1 MVADKDIGILYR
13 KWRFVWV
20 YADKDKVDIMENS
33 EGIKYI
39 VLIIYDI
46 SDDKHRRNLVKIL
59 SSFGLRVQKSAF
71 EGRLN
76 KRQYNKL
83 LSKIDKYYK
92 DGDNIRIYRLQEYEE
107 VKVYGTRNYA
117 DEEIIVIWEIK
128 KIIIV

>member
-1 MVADKDIGILYR
+1 
-13 KWRFVWV
+13 
-20 YADKDKVDIMENS
+20 MENS

-59 SSFGLRVQKSAF
+59 SSVGLRVQKSAF

-117 DEEIIVIWEIK
+117 DEEIIVI
-128 KIIIV
+128 

>member
-1 MVADKDIGILYR
+1 
-13 KWRFVWV
+13 
-20 YADKDKVDIMENS
+20 MENS

-46 SDDKHRRNLVKIL
+46 SDDIHRRNLIKIL
-59 SSFGLRVQKSAF
+59 SNFGLRVQKSAF

-83 LSKIDKYYK
+83 LSKIDKYFK

-117 DEEIIVIWEIK
+117 DEEIIVI
-128 KIIIV
+128 

>member
-1 MVADKDIGILYR
+1 
-13 KWRFVWV
+13 
-20 YADKDKVDIMENS
+20 MENS

-46 SDDKHRRNLVKIL
+46 SDDIHRRNLIKIL
-59 SSFGLRVQKSAF
+59 SNFGLRVQKSAF

-83 LSKIDKYYK
+83 LSKIDKYFK

-117 DEEIIVIWEIK
+117 NEEIIVI
-128 KIIIV
+128 